1 MPRVN
6 AWFETLTCGAHPCHM
21 EQLKDLLHRSADAA
35 KYAATQPPLLRH
47 WQVCPTTSSHCSWAP
62 RAAFLFKIIPYVFF
76 TNTFCNSI
84 LLH

>member
-35 KYAATQPPLLRH
+35 KYAATQPPPTPPLTGVSHNILTLL
-47 WQVCPTTSSHCSWAP
+47 VGPTRS
-62 RAAFLFKIIPYVFF
+62 FF
-76 TNTFCNSI
+76 I
-84 LLH
+84 